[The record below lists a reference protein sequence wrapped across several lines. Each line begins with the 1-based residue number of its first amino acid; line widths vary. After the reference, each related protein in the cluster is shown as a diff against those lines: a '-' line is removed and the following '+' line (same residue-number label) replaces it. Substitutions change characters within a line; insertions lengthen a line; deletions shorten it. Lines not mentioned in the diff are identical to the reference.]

1 MEGHNSHQIL
11 MEGITPDNSCSSS
24 EPVISISLSRE
35 DILAV
40 YEEGP
45 EAVVSLVQTLC
56 SIINKQ
62 EPRIAE
68 LEERVKSLEDQI
80 NKNSRNSSKPP
91 SSDPSENPKV
101 CARRAANLSAVKK
114 GIKDTH

>member
-24 EPVISISLSRE
+24 ESVISISLSRE

-56 SIINKQ
+56 SIIIVNLLAFCIK
-62 EPRIAE
+62 
-68 LEERVKSLEDQI
+68 KSFYPGL
-80 NKNSRNSSKPP
+80 
-91 SSDPSENPKV
+91 
-101 CARRAANLSAVKK
+101 
-114 GIKDTH
+114 